1 MWLPPSLCV
10 LWWVDGC
17 GLQELLEQRPYFW
30 LDLVVVIAVS
40 EASSILRGWDPA
52 SKTFASKQEE
62 QDQPT
67 HPPTGHP

>member
-1 MWLPPSLCV
+1 M
-10 LWWVDGC
+10 LWWVGGY

-62 QDQPT
+62 EQDRPT
-67 HPPTGHP
+67 NRPTGHP